1 MRHFLLAL
9 SLLPLGACASGE
21 SRGASSATALH
32 GPVTYE
38 VSSWGRLLT
47 RWQVN
52 PDGSG
57 EFWRGTGL
65 GKGEGDVS
73 KFHMTLNDE
82 ALRAFAAAVE
92 PIRQRTAQGIKCR
105 EEITDM
111 PYGAIT
117 WDYPGA
123 RQSYNFDG
131 GCISPEADAV
141 RQQLGAAHE
150 IVEKRAT
157 IEAKP
162 YIVQT
167 PTNR

>member
-1 MRHFLLAL
+1 MRYLLPALLL
-9 SLLPLGACASGE
+9 SLLPACSMAGPGAPS
-21 SRGASSATALH
+21 TTPLP

-47 RWQVN
+47 RWQIN

-65 GKGEGDVS
+65 GKGNGDVS
-73 KFHMTLNDE
+73 KFRMTLTPE
-82 ALRAFAAAVE
+82 TLRAFTAAVE
-92 PIRQRTAQGIKCR
+92 PIRLRTAKGIKCS

-131 GCISPEADAV
+131 GCISTEADAV
-141 RQQLGAAHE
+141 REQLRAAHA

-157 IEAKP
+157 IEPKP
-162 YIVQT
+162 YIVVR
-167 PTNR
+167 PTE